1 MPDSGAPG
9 NQVLMEEYIP
19 LFRQV
24 CMLMPHTFD
33 AHEFIVEVIR
43 QNPYAYFDVL
53 HKSDDKVSLANA
65 RISNFLADYAQLFNL
80 DYAGQKHESLDIF
93 RNSSEC
99 AMFERK

>member
-1 MPDSGAPG
+1 
-9 NQVLMEEYIP
+9 
-19 LFRQV
+19 
-24 CMLMPHTFD
+24 MLMPHTFA

-93 RNSSEC
+93 RNLVEC
-99 AMFERK
+99 AIFEKL